1 MWQFWA
7 SETLQKRL
15 SNASVT
21 LQRRSTSGLHVL
33 LDMFIYC
40 GRFYGQGARRCG
52 TLLARVRERLA
63 AACATANPGFTHL
76 Y

>member
-21 LQRRSTSGLHVL
+21 LQKRCTSFLHAL
-33 LDMFIYC
+33 LDVFIPIV
-40 GRFYGQGARRCG
+40 GGFMASGQG
-52 TLLARVRERLA
+52 VVE
-63 AACATANPGFTHL
+63 H